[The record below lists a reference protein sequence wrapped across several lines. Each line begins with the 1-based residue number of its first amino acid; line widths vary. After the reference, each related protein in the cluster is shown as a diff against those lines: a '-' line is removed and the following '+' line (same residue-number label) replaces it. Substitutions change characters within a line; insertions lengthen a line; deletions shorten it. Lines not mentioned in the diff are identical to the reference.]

1 MSIYYEK
8 KNSGAGLLC
17 PWHDEQTSARDTG
30 AGQTSAGAGRL
41 GKGWTTSAGAECL
54 SFSVCLRCFS
64 PEKSVVDRPAIASV
78 FYLAVSISVAAS
90 LQALLPPAR
99 AISLDELYWHW
110 CGESLALALSDHW
123 HCHCQI
129 TGTGTVKLWHCH
141 CQADVTVNNWQ

>member
-1 MSIYYEK
+1 MYQCDSVTI
-8 KNSGAGLLC
+8 
-17 PWHDEQTSARDTG
+17 AR
-30 AGQTSAGAGRL
+30 
-41 GKGWTTSAGAECL
+41 
-54 SFSVCLRCFS
+54 F
-64 PEKSVVDRPAIASV
+64 

-110 CGESLALALSDHW
+110 CGESLALALALSDHW

-129 TGTGTVKLWHCH
+129 TGTGTVKLCHCH